1 MDYFR
6 TFTRPSPSRNLTFD
20 KDTADLLANLSLDKD
35 DDWKNQTFTRKRLS
49 RDSSEGF
56 DYDDHGSVNS
66 DNSTSHRLNDVGDVQ
81 TLARLQEESKYFVL
95 NISNDDDESVLME
108 FAPEVEILKSYK
120 SSLDPFG
127 FHTNLDTWWDA
138 MGAYLDIKFEMIY
151 IVTIFVGSKL
161 QFGQLKNS

>member
-56 DYDDHGSVNS
+56 DYDDH
-66 DNSTSHRLNDVGDVQ
+66 VQ
-81 TLARLQEESKYFVL
+81 KLYVHL
-95 NISNDDDESVLME
+95 
-108 FAPEVEILKSYK
+108 YK
-120 SSLDPFG
+120 SLG
-127 FHTNLDTWWDA
+127 FCWDA
-138 MGAYLDIKFEMIY
+138 LYD
-151 IVTIFVGSKL
+151 VTR
-161 QFGQLKNS
+161 

>member
-95 NISNDDDESVLME
+95 NINNEDESVLME
-108 FAPEVEILKSYK
+108 FA
-120 SSLDPFG
+120 
-127 FHTNLDTWWDA
+127 
-138 MGAYLDIKFEMIY
+138 
-151 IVTIFVGSKL
+151 
-161 QFGQLKNS
+161 QQ

>member
-81 TLARLQEESKYFVL
+81 TLARLQEESKHFVL
-95 NISNDDDESVLME
+95 TINNDDESVLME
-108 FAPEVEILKSYK
+108 FTPAVEILQSYK
-120 SSLDPFG
+120 SSRSLLDPIGHSNF
-127 FHTNLDTWWDA
+127 FCRIQVAVWPV
-138 MGAYLDIKFEMIY
+138 K
-151 IVTIFVGSKL
+151 K
-161 QFGQLKNS
+161 

>member
-95 NISNDDDESVLME
+95 NINNDNEALLME
-108 FAPEVEILKSYK
+108 FAPAVEILKSYK
-120 SSLDPFG
+120 SSRSLLDFTPISTFG
-127 FHTNLDTWWDA
+127 GVQWGNCIWISNL
-138 MGAYLDIKFEMIY
+138 K
-151 IVTIFVGSKL
+151 
-161 QFGQLKNS
+161 

>member
-95 NISNDDDESVLME
+95 NINNDNEALLME
-108 FAPEVEILKSYK
+108 FAPAVEILKSYK
-120 SSLDPFG
+120 SSRSLLDFTPIWTFG
-127 FHTNLDTWWDA
+127 GVQWGNCIWISNL
-138 MGAYLDIKFEMIY
+138 K
-151 IVTIFVGSKL
+151 
-161 QFGQLKNS
+161 

>member
-108 FAPEVEILKSYK
+108 FAPAVEILKSYK
-120 SSLDPFG
+120 SSLDPIG
-127 FHTNLDTWWDA
+127 FHTNLDIWWGA
-138 MGAYLDIKFEMIY
+138 MRACLDVKFD
-151 IVTIFVGSKL
+151 
-161 QFGQLKNS
+161 LK